1 MSFFKDVPAPVYKYY
16 DPKKQVL
23 GKSMED
29 HLRFSVA
36 FWHTLCFEGRDVF
49 GNETMTRPWKT
60 PEEKMEAGFEFIQKL
75 GLNFFAF
82 HDADVAP
89 VSTDVIENLI
99 EKTGI
104 ELLWGT
110 ANLFSDRRFMSGAS
124 TNPNPEV
131 FACAAAQVKDAID
144 TTMRL
149 GGHNYVLWGGREGYD
164 TLLNT
169 DLKQETDH
177 FARFL
182 TLLADYKHKIGFK
195 GLLLIEPKPCEP
207 TKHQYDYDTATVHA
221 FLQKHGLEKEYK
233 VNIEGNHATLAGHTL
248 SHEVAYAYAHDLFGS
263 IDANQGDPLLGWDT
277 DEFPLDVKEYTHVLY
292 LMLLNG
298 GFTSGGFNFDAKIKR
313 QSIDLEDLV
322 EAHAS
327 GIDAVAKALLNAA
340 ELIEKGA
347 LETMVKER
355 YKKWH
360 TGLGKQILTEMSFEE
375 IAAHAREQNLDPKPI
390 SGHQERYERLLT

>member
-1 MSFFKDVPAPVYKYY
+1 MSFFKDIPAPTYKYY

-36 FWHTLCFEGRDVF
+36 AWHTLCFQGRDVF
-49 GNETMTRPWKT
+49 GDETMVRPWKT
-60 PEEKMEAGFEFIQKL
+60 PEEKMDAGFDFIQKL
-75 GLNFFAF
+75 GLKFFAF

-89 VSTDVIENLI
+89 VSTDYIEELMG
-99 EKTGI
+99 KTGI

-110 ANLFSDRRFMSGAS
+110 ANLFSHRRFMAGAA

-131 FACAAAQVKDAID
+131 FACAAAQVKDALD
-144 TTMRL
+144 TTQRL

-169 DLKQETDH
+169 NLKAETEH
-177 FARFL
+177 FGRFL

-207 TKHQYDYDTATVHA
+207 TKHQYDFDTATVHA
-221 FLQKHGLEKEYK
+221 FLQKYGLEKEYK

-248 SHEVAYAYAHDLFGS
+248 SHEVAYAYANDIFGS

-277 DEFPLDVKEYTHVLY
+277 DEFPLDVREYTHVLY

-298 GFTSGGFNFDAKIKR
+298 GFTSGGFNFDAKVKR

-322 EAHAS
+322 DAHAS
-327 GIDAVAKALLNAA
+327 GIDAISKALLKAA
-340 ELIEKGA
+340 ELIEKGV
-347 LETMVKER
+347 LESLVKER

-360 TGLGKQILTEMSFEE
+360 SPLGQKILHEMSFEE
-375 IAAHAREQNLDPKPI
+375 IAAYAREHKHDPKPI
-390 SGHQERYERLLT
+390 SGHQERIERLF